1 MGETGRRARWVH
13 TFADANPSELV
24 LIVDSYG
31 SCALAFDRQSAAAQ
45 LKLRAGSTVT
55 LVPHGAGQRA
65 RVRWGTSLV
74 LVLLLVLILVA
85 AIIQFVFRL

>member
-55 LVPHGAGQRA
+55 LVPPGAGRA
-65 RVRWGTSLV
+65 P
-74 LVLLLVLILVA
+74 A
-85 AIIQFVFRL
+85 